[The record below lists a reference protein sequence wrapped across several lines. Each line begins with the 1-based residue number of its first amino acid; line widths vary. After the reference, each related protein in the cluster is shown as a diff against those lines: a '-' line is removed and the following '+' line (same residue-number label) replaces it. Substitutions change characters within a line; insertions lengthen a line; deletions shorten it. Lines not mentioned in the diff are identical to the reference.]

1 MIRRVWLSLGSNQGD
16 RWAHLS
22 DTLSA
27 LREDSRVHQV
37 RCSQVFE
44 TAPVGGPPQGRF
56 LNCVVE
62 LVTDIAAHDVLELAH
77 QLESAADR
85 QRVERWGPR
94 TLDVDIIAIEGEQQR
109 ILLREQGRVRGRGRQ
124 QVEGHGANYDA
135 EHQQIGHRAAF
146 QRRAEIGQLQHH
158 GLTLQRCQSEL
169 RFQSRDARALS

>member
-94 TLDVDIIAIEGEQQR
+94 TLDVDIIAIEGEQHQCADLIVPHPR
-109 ILLREQGRVRGRGRQ
+109 AQERAFVVVPLAELEDPEQVLHRPLAVPQEQLATVEPVAHDDYPRGWP
-124 QVEGHGANYDA
+124 
-135 EHQQIGHRAAF
+135 
-146 QRRAEIGQLQHH
+146 
-158 GLTLQRCQSEL
+158 S
-169 RFQSRDARALS
+169 

>member
-1 MIRRVWLSLGSNQGD
+1 MSRRVWLSLGSNQGD

-94 TLDVDIIAIEGEQQR
+94 TLDVDIIAIEGEQHQCAAAGA
-109 ILLREQGRVRGRGRQ
+109 LLQEDLGEAAEQGAQ
-124 QVEGHGANYDA
+124 A
-135 EHQQIGHRAAF
+135 
-146 QRRAEIGQLQHH
+146 LQDDV
-158 GLTLQRCQSEL
+158 GCW
-169 RFQSRDARALS
+169 